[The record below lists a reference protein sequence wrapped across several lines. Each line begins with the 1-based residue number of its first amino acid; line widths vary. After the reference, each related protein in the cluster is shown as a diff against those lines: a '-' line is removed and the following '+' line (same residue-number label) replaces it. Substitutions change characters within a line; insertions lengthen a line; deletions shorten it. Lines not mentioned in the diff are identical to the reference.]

1 MTVNDEVEIL
11 IVEDREE
18 DIELALR
25 AFKKHNIANNI
36 QVVKDGDK
44 ALEFIFARGEFSDR
58 KENQQP
64 KLILLDLK
72 LPKVDGLEV
81 LRDIK
86 TNERSKIIPVVVLT
100 SSDEDTDINEAYR
113 LGANS
118 YIVKPVNFDNFVK
131 AVTTMGLYWLLLN
144 RSPLTEND

>member
-72 LPKVDGLEV
+72 LPKVDGLKV
-81 LRDIK
+81 LREIK

-113 LGANS
+113 LGVNS
-118 YIVKPVNFDNFVK
+118 YIVKPVNFGNFVD

>member
-72 LPKVDGLEV
+72 LPKVDGLKV
-81 LRDIK
+81 LREIK

-144 RSPLTEND
+144 RSPLTKID